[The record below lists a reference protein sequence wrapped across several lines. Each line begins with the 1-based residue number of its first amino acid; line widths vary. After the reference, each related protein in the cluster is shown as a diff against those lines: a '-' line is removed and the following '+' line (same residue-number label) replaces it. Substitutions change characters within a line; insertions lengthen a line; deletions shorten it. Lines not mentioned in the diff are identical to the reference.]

1 MICAVTVYCYLG
13 PRLGLVVRKCLALLG
28 VKSYNRSFFGSK
40 VELVKSICQAKSYS
54 YWKYSRILPVIKLA
68 LGGPENALWWFLSQL
83 LRDSFCG
90 INVNELEGLTLI
102 T

>member
-1 MICAVTVYCYLG
+1 MFYAASVYLCLD
-13 PRLGLVVRKCLALLG
+13 PKLGLVVRNCLALLG

-83 LRDSFCG
+83 FRHSFCG
-90 INVNELEGLTLI
+90 ISVNELEGLTLI